1 MDETLVVTTRFMTVG
16 RLNYLKKLFQYLK
29 QNQSEDCLYLNIYA
43 PEKKPGHHS
52 IRITHKRRLRSSLLV
67 GGRT

>member
-1 MDETLVVTTRFMTVG
+1 MTVG

-43 PEKKPGHHS
+43 PERK
-52 IRITHKRRLRSSLLV
+52 T
-67 GGRT
+67 GGAAGRMETADPCCDTSGVFRFII

>member
-43 PEKKPGHHS
+43 PEKKPGNHS
-52 IRITHKRRLRSSLLV
+52 IRITH
-67 GGRT
+67 